1 MPIVDVRPV
10 VSASQ
15 HLPADAAQ
23 VIADSIAGVLSADPG
38 RVWVRLTELPK
49 DRYAENGEVVDD
61 NDLPVFVQVLHAEL
75 PTEDAR
81 VQEAK
86 ALAVA
91 VAASLGR
98 KVERVHIEYAPPGRG
113 RVAFGGKLVV

>member
-23 VIADSIAGVLSADPG
+23 VIADSIAGVLSADTG
-38 RVWVRLTELPK
+38 RIWVRLTVLPK
-49 DRYAENGEVVDD
+49 DRYAENGEVVEDD
-61 NDLPVFVQVLHAEL
+61 DLPVFVQVLHADL

-81 VQEAK
+81 VREAK

-98 KVERVHIEYAPPGRG
+98 QVERVHIEYAPPGRG

>member
-23 VIADSIAGVLSADPG
+23 VIADSIAGVLSADTG
-38 RVWVRLTELPK
+38 RIWVRLTELPK
-49 DRYAENGEVVDD
+49 DRYAENGIVVDD

-98 KVERVHIEYAPPGRG
+98 QVERVHIEYAPPGRG

>member
-23 VIADSIAGVLSADPG
+23 VIANSIAGVLSADTG
-38 RVWVRLTELPK
+38 RIWVRLTELHK
-49 DRYAENGEVVDD
+49 DRYAEDGEVVDD
-61 NDLPVFVQVLHAEL
+61 NDLPVFVQVLHADL

-81 VQEAK
+81 VQEAQ

-98 KVERVHIEYAPPGRG
+98 QVERVHIEYAPPGRG

>member
-15 HLPADAAQ
+15 HLAADAAQ
-23 VIADSIAGVLSADPG
+23 VIADSIARVLSADPG
-38 RVWVRLTELPK
+38 RVWVRFAELPK

-61 NDLPVFVQVLHAEL
+61 NDLPVFVQVLHADW
-75 PTEDAR
+75 PTEDSR

-98 KVERVHIEYAPPGRG
+98 QVERVHIEYAPPGRG

>member
-10 VSASQ
+10 VSASRK
-15 HLPADAAQ
+15 LPDDAAQ
-23 VIADSIAGVLSADPG
+23 MLADSISRVLNAKTG
-38 RVWVRLTELPK
+38 TVWVRMTELPSGS
-49 DRYAENGEVVDD
+49 YAENEATVED
-61 NDLPVFVQVLHAEL
+61 NDLPVFVQVLHADWPE
-75 PTEDAR
+75 EDAIL
-81 VQEAK
+81 QEAE
-86 ALAVA
+86 ALAAA